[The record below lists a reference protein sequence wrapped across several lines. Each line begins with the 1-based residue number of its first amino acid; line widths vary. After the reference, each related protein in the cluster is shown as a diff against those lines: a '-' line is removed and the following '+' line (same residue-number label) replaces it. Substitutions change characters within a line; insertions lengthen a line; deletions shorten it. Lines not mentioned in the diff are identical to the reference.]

1 MPQGRSK
8 DSAYHRSLLSSTVCM
23 DVTIYPVLV
32 FMLSFFGL
40 ALSAWIG
47 VLFSRNRG
55 VEAQV
60 REDFGIILAATLTLL
75 GLIVGFTFS
84 MALGRYDQRKNY
96 EEEKA
101 NAIGTEYARAGLL
114 PAADAAKVRALL
126 LNYLDQR
133 IFTQNMLELS
143 MELIAYDRSYEDMA
157 FKCVE
162 HFLYIAAAM
171 NKPGPDGMWDEEDGF
186 YYDLLRLPD
195 GSATRLKVRSLV
207 GLLPLC
213 ATTIIEASA
222 RERIPGTMAQINER
236 LHRIP
241 ELLKTIHPTGSG
253 HFGVAERGIMALVN
267 PERLR
272 RILTQML
279 DENEFLSPYG
289 IRSLSKYHE
298 RHPYIF

>member
-8 DSAYHRSLLSSTVCM
+8 NSAYEWSPLSSTVFM
-23 DVTIYPVLV
+23 DVTIYPGLV
-32 FMLSFFGL
+32 FVLTFFGL

-96 EEEKA
+96 EEEEA

-133 IFTQNMLELS
+133 ILFYTT
-143 MELIAYDRSYEDMA
+143 R
-157 FKCVE
+157 
-162 HFLYIAAAM
+162 
-171 NKPGPDGMWDEEDGF
+171 DEQQ
-186 YYDLLRLPD
+186 L
-195 GSATRLKVRSLV
+195 
-207 GLLPLC
+207 
-213 ATTIIEASA
+213 
-222 RERIPGTMAQINER
+222 AQIDAQTAK
-236 LHRIP
+236 LQA
-241 ELLKTIHPTGSG
+241 ELWSPGTGSG
-253 HFGVAERGIMALVN
+253 LRATNARYRFGG
-267 PERLR
+267 
-272 RILTQML
+272 
-279 DENEFLSPYG
+279 FG
-289 IRSLSKYHE
+289 HE
-298 RHPYIF
+298 RCVELARLYTGSVVEPDPVCRVGSAGGDRHLLGRAGWIRGATPQSGV